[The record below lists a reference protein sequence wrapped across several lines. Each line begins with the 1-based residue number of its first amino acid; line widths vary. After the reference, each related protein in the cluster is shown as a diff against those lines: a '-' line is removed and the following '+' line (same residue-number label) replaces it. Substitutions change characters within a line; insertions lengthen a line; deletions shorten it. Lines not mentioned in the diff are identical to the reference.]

1 MQTAHEPMVLG
12 PGEGR
17 TFPFGRRTM
26 ITKVDEENT
35 QDVAIF
41 ETMPEPGVLAAQPH
55 RHWEAVEAFYVLDGE
70 MEFLVEERLVRGP
83 VGTFVFIPRGV
94 VHGFRNPGPGPAK
107 MLVLIWPAQGL
118 RIVKDMGALLAAGGP
133 PDPEQVR
140 AIFAANQSEEVHDTP
155 EQWR

>member
-1 MQTAHEPMVLG
+1 MEIPHEPMVLL

-26 ITKVDEENT
+26 IRKVDEEDA

-41 ETMPEPGVLAAQPH
+41 ETMPEPGVPTALLH

-70 MEFLVEERLVRGP
+70 MEFLVEERVVRGLS
-83 VGTFVFIPRGV
+83 GTFVLIPRGV
-94 VHGFRNPGPGPAK
+94 VHGFRNPRAGPAK
-107 MLVLIWPAQGL
+107 MLVMIWLARGL
-118 RIVKDMGALLAAGGP
+118 RLVKELGARLSAGGP
-133 PDPEQVR
+133 PDSEQIR
-140 AIFAANQSEEVHDTP
+140 AIFAANHSEEVSDGL